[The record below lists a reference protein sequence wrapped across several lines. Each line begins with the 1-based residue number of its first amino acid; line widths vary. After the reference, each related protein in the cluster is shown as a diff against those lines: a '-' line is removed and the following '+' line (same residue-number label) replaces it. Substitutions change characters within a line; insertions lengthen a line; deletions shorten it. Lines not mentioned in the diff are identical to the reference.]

1 MSNKLKKNKSIIKN
15 PENPKELKLD
25 CKTVQLNSSIF
36 DSSRIGCTLETNK
49 NNTLDFTNTCVDDSI
64 TILKDK
70 NTVDELLDV
79 IKITDFKSK
88 ELMYYKML
96 DKYFNN
102 CSEDEIKTM
111 VDIINGNHLISLR
124 FLDWFVTRYC
134 YLYKLSI
141 NVNNIYNKE
150 KNFNINISYKAQLK
164 SFKKKYFDPFR
175 RKKKFYYHYD
185 KNNVLLLTTIGQLNF
200 FRWTINNDI
209 IKYTFENYKEIINKY
224 AHVNS
229 YFKKNLI
236 ENNSF
241 STSDEN
247 ADLSKSDGDIEI
259 ISSNK
264 NVEIV
269 KSKHKCPVICRN
281 IFLEF

>member
-1 MSNKLKKNKSIIKN
+1 MSKNKKNKSFIKN
-15 PENPKELKLD
+15 LDIIENEED
-25 CKTVQLNSSIF
+25 
-36 DSSRIGCTLETNK
+36 NK
-49 NNTLDFTNTCVDDSI
+49 VIIEDNL
-64 TILKDK
+64 ILKDDLK
-70 NTVDELLDV
+70 DDLKYEEELIDV

-88 ELMYYKML
+88 EIMYYRML

-102 CSEDEIKTM
+102 CTESEIQVI
-111 VDIINGNHLISLR
+111 VDIINGTNLISLR

-141 NVNNIYNKE
+141 NVNNAYNKE

-185 KNNVLLLTTIGQLNF
+185 KNNILILTTIGQLNF
-200 FRWTINNDI
+200 FRWAINNDI
-209 IKYTFENYKEIINKY
+209 IKYTTENYKDIISKY
-224 AHVNS
+224 NHVNS
-229 YFKKNLI
+229 FFKKNLI
-236 ENNSF
+236 ENNSI

-247 ADLSKSDGDIEI
+247 VDLSKSDGDVEI
-259 ISSNK
+259 TSSNK
-264 NVEIV
+264 HIEVV
-269 KSKHKCPVICRN
+269 KSKNKCPVISRN